1 MNPPPDD
8 TFATSAIVLVGLV
21 SFFQP
26 PVIASMFH
34 SDQSPR
40 SQPCETDSTE
50 VSESLGPAYPQS
62 DRRRARPQRIDSLS
76 PAPAAGFG
84 RRSGDTY
91 LESMIATAS
100 PAKLRL
106 MLIERSVEVAR
117 HLAGLWRQT
126 PGKRGTNEYSLKLFE
141 LLSELLSGVTDDKV
155 EVCRTVADMYVFLCQ
170 HVLAAEDNGDAT
182 MIDEIRLVLE
192 TEAET
197 WRMVC
202 VQESGRENTQS
213 RAAELLAGPPRPPR
227 ASSSAGSGTTA
238 GLNLQG

>member
-1 MNPPPDD
+1 MYPSANPLMNSFQGNERRIAPPTP
-8 TFATSAIVLVGLV
+8 
-21 SFFQP
+21 
-26 PVIASMFH
+26 
-34 SDQSPR
+34 
-40 SQPCETDSTE
+40 
-50 VSESLGPAYPQS
+50 
-62 DRRRARPQRIDSLS
+62 IDSLS
-76 PAPAAGFG
+76 GPSPAGFG
-84 RRSGDTY
+84 RRSSDTY

-117 HLAGLWRQT
+117 HLAGLWRES
-126 PGKRGTNEYSLKLFE
+126 PGKRGTNEHSLKLFE

-170 HVLAAEDNGDAT
+170 HLIAAEENGDAT

-202 VQESGRENTQS
+202 MQENGATASQT
-213 RAAELLAGPPRPPR
+213 RAADVLARTSPGSAPAPPV
-227 ASSSAGSGTTA
+227 SG

>member
-1 MNPPPDD
+1 MNSYQGVERRIAPP
-8 TFATSAIVLVGLV
+8 
-21 SFFQP
+21 
-26 PVIASMFH
+26 
-34 SDQSPR
+34 
-40 SQPCETDSTE
+40 
-50 VSESLGPAYPQS
+50 
-62 DRRRARPQRIDSLS
+62 RPIDSLS
-76 PAPAAGFG
+76 GPAPSGFG
-84 RRSGDTY
+84 RRTSDTY
-91 LESMIATAS
+91 LESMIATSS

-117 HLAGLWRQT
+117 HLAGLWRET
-126 PGKRGTNEYSLKLFE
+126 PGKRGTNEHSLKLFE

-170 HVLAAEDNGDAT
+170 HLIAAEENGDAS

-202 VQESGRENTQS
+202 AQETGASSHQT
-213 RAAELLAGPPRPPR
+213 RAADVLART
-227 ASSSAGSGTTA
+227 ASPGAPAVG